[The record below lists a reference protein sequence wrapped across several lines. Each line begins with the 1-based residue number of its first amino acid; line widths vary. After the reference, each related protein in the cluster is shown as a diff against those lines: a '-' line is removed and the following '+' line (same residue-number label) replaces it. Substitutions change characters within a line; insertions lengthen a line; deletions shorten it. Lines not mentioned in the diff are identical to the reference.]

1 MACLFG
7 SLGSSA
13 NIQEVFCR
21 SVPHAEFFLCIC
33 GGEGDLP
40 VLLLRH
46 PESPDVIVSN
56 IFLLTVYQI

>member
-1 MACLFG
+1 MQNFFY
-7 SLGSSA
+7 
-13 NIQEVFCR
+13 VF
-21 SVPHAEFFLCIC
+21 V